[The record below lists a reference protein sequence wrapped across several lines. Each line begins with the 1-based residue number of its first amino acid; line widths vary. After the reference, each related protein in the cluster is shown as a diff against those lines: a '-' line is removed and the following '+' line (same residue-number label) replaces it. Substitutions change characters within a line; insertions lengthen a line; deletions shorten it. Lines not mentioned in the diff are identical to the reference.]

1 MGKKVN
7 PKIIRL
13 NTTTT
18 HLSKWFAPKREF
30 AKLLEQDTKIRK
42 YVRTKLR
49 DGGVS
54 RVEIRRANDHLTV
67 HIRTS
72 KPGVIIGRSGAG
84 VEELKRQIKKLFF
97 GSQKIHIHLE
107 IEEVRQPDIDAELVM
122 QGIVYQLE
130 KRIPFRRAMKR
141 AIESVIQGGAKGVKI
156 IVSGRLNGAEIAR
169 VETLTKGSV
178 PTHTLRADIDYSRG
192 TAKTIYGTIG
202 VKVWVYR
209 GQVFAHERAEQIHK
223 ETAEQMAK
231 RSTKERSS
239 DRGKKVAGRA
249 HRTVVKSR
257 KTSN

>member
-18 HLSKWFAPKREF
+18 HLSRWFAPKRDF
-30 AKLLEQDTKIRK
+30 AKILQQDIRVRK
-42 YVRTKLR
+42 YIRTKLR

-54 RVEIRRANDHLTV
+54 RVEIRRANDQMNI

-84 VEELKRQIKKLFF
+84 VEELKRQIKRQFF
-97 GSQKIHIHLE
+97 GSEKMKIFIE
-107 IEEVRQPDIDAELVM
+107 IEEVRNPDIDAELIM
-122 QGIVYQLE
+122 QGIVFQLE

-141 AIESVIQGGAKGVKI
+141 AIEQVMQGGAKGVKI

-169 VETLTKGSV
+169 VETLSQGSV

-192 TAKTIYGTIG
+192 VAKTIYGTIG
-202 VKVWVYR
+202 VKVWIYR
-209 GQVFAHERAEQIHK
+209 GQVFGK
-223 ETAEQMAK
+223 ELPKEEVQPKKPVRDHHPEKGK
-231 RSTKERSS
+231 R
-239 DRGKKVAGRA
+239 VAGRSK
-249 HRTVVKSR
+249 RTVVKH
-257 KTSN
+257 K

>member
-18 HLSKWFAPKREF
+18 HLSRWFAPKRDF
-30 AKLLEQDTKIRK
+30 AKMLQQDVRVRK
-42 YVRTKLR
+42 YIRTKLR

-54 RVEIRRANDHLTV
+54 RVEIRRANDQMNI

-84 VEELKRQIKKLFF
+84 VEELKRTVKRQFF
-97 GSQKIHIHLE
+97 GSEKMKIFIE
-107 IEEVRQPDIDAELVM
+107 IEEVRNPDIDAELVM
-122 QGIVYQLE
+122 QGIVFQLE

-141 AIESVIQGGAKGVKI
+141 AIEQVMQAGAKGVKI

-169 VETLTKGSV
+169 VETLSQGSV

-192 TAKTIYGTIG
+192 VAKTIYGTIG
-202 VKVWVYR
+202 VKVWIYR
-209 GQVFAHERAEQIHK
+209 GQVFGHEQPK
-223 ETAEQMAK
+223 EEVQPRKPT
-231 RSTKERSS
+231 RERQP
-239 DRGKKVAGRA
+239 DRGKRVAGRSK
-249 HRTVVKSR
+249 RTVVKH
-257 KTSN
+257 K